1 MTAWWQCN
9 NLYLL
14 HVGVFLLTDTETMQ
28 KSQAE
33 GESIHQQQHA
43 EDNPVERQ
51 QAKLSMCNV
60 ELAITVI
67 CNLNEGKEVLNDAA
81 HILNF

>member
-1 MTAWWQCN
+1 MFAI
-9 NLYLL
+9 
-14 HVGVFLLTDTETMQ
+14 FLLTDTETMQ

-33 GESIHQQQHA
+33 REGIHQQQHA

-60 ELAITVI
+60 KLAVTLT
-67 CNLNEGKEVLNDAA
+67 CKLNEGEEFWK
-81 HILNF
+81 